1 MIGLSYLIP
10 TEITPQIPRE
20 QIVAELQIQQQEKP
34 GILFDVLG
42 DREFLNMPF
51 DAIAQNQKYQGNKG
65 VLRGKYTDVLAD
77 IMQTNT
83 GNINPQISSEKH
95 DKTLINFGTELI
107 FKLLRKL
114 EVGINPDLEVGKFLT
129 DKSRSQSSEIAGNI
143 SQTAGYLEYHQQ
155 GTNLMTIG
163 ILEEFIPEA
172 MDGWSYTSGVLRDYF
187 DRIMVENTSVNE
199 LEIPQI
205 TVSNSLN
212 TEITESVYDVIGSY
226 INVAENLGKVTADI
240 HRALASDLENPNF
253 APEQFTPFY
262 QRSVYQYMR
271 NQTGRI
277 LLKLKKHLSGF
288 PQDKQQLAKSVINR
302 QDQIMTHLGSV
313 VERKITA
320 MRTRCHGDYHL
331 ENVLFTGKDFV
342 VVNFEGEGVRPL
354 NERRMKRS
362 LLRDIAIMLESFYYA
377 ANVALREEIKNGMI
391 RPENLLAMEQWSTF
405 WYSWVS
411 ISFLKAYLNNTTSS
425 SFLPKTEEEIQVLLN
440 VYLLEKVVYELD
452 YELTYRPEWVEIPLL
467 RIEQLIP

>member
-1 MIGLSYLIP
+1 M
-10 TEITPQIPRE
+10 TE
-20 QIVAELQIQQQEKP
+20 
-34 GILFDVLG
+34 
-42 DREFLNMPF
+42 
-51 DAIAQNQKYQGNKG
+51 
-65 VLRGKYTDVLAD
+65 
-77 IMQTNT
+77 
-83 GNINPQISSEKH
+83 
-95 DKTLINFGTELI
+95 
-107 FKLLRKL
+107 
-114 EVGINPDLEVGKFLT
+114 
-129 DKSRSQSSEIAGNI
+129 KSRSQNSEITGNI

-172 MDGWSYTSGVLRDYF
+172 RDGWSYTSGVLRDYF

-212 TEITESVYDVIGSY
+212 IEITESVYDVIGSY
-226 INVAENLGKVTADI
+226 LNVAENLGKVTADI

-288 PQDKQQLAKSVINR
+288 SQDKQQLAKNVINR
-302 QDQIMTHLGSV
+302 QDQVMRHLGSV

-331 ENVLFTGKDFV
+331 ENVLFY
-342 VVNFEGEGVRPL
+342 R
-354 NERRMKRS
+354 KRFCS
-362 LLRDIAIMLESFYYA
+362 C
-377 ANVALREEIKNGMI
+377 
-391 RPENLLAMEQWSTF
+391 
-405 WYSWVS
+405 
-411 ISFLKAYLNNTTSS
+411 
-425 SFLPKTEEEIQVLLN
+425 
-440 VYLLEKVVYELD
+440 
-452 YELTYRPEWVEIPLL
+452 
-467 RIEQLIP
+467 